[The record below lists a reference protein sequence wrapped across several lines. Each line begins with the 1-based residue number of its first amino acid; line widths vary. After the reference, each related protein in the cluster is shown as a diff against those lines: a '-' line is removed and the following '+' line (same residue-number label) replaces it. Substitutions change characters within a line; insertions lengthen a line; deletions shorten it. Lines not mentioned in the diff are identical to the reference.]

1 MSQIPMNHYTCNVY
15 AIHGNLIRMY
25 IFSLTVAV
33 FLFLAYH
40 FIAFEQ
46 RPVLLRWFLWGIVF
60 CIPGLLLRSWFMF
73 LYPNFWGSVF
83 LIYSFGMAFF
93 IVPIALSMGGIA
105 LTLRIQH
112 KTIPETHEI
121 EAFQLGWAALYLCAH
136 SIVYWGKLYWVY
148 ALAIPLL
155 YLCTVHITIPLI
167 ELCFR
172 ESFPETLRPLFA
184 ILGIALGAGLIT
196 SLPFFGFGIV
206 TVILTAVAVVGS
218 VFLWVKWHP
227 ALVSRSL

>member
-1 MSQIPMNHYTCNVY
+1 
-15 AIHGNLIRMY
+15 MY

-40 FIAFEQ
+40 FISFEQ
-46 RPVLLRWFLWGIVF
+46 RPVILKWFLWGIVF
-60 CIPGLLLRSWFMF
+60 CIPGLLLRAWFMF
-73 LYPNFWGSVF
+73 LYPDFWGSVF

-93 IVPIALSMGGIA
+93 IVPIALSLGGIA
-105 LTLRIQH
+105 ITLRINH

-121 EAFQLGWAALYLCAH
+121 EAFELGWAALYLCSH

-155 YLCTVHITIPLI
+155 YLCMVNLIIPLI
-167 ELCFR
+167 ETSFR
-172 ESFPETLRPLFA
+172 ESFPDTLRPLFA
-184 ILGIALGAGLIT
+184 MLGIALGAGLIA
-196 SLPFFGFGIV
+196 SLPFFGLGV
-206 TVILTAVAVVGS
+206 VSVILTAGAVVGS
-218 VFLWVKWHP
+218 VLLWIKRHP